1 MSETVE
7 DVLDVDISELTVGEI
22 IEIEE
27 LTGMPLDALG
37 QADKPKG
44 KMLAALAFV
53 SKRRDNP
60 KFTWE
65 DALELKITTS
75 QTEVDPSEGAES

>member
-1 MSETVE
+1 MSETVD

-53 SKRRDNP
+53 SKRRENP

-75 QTEVDPSEGAES
+75 QSDVDPSEGAES

>member
-1 MSETVE
+1 MSETVD
-7 DVLDVDISELTVGEI
+7 DVLDVDILELTVGEI

-53 SKRRDNP
+53 SKRRENP

-75 QTEVDPSEGAES
+75 QTDVDPSEGDES

>member
-1 MSETVE
+1 MSETVD

-22 IEIEE
+22 KEIEE

-53 SKRRDNP
+53 SKRRENP

-75 QTEVDPSEGAES
+75 QSDVDPSEGAES

>member
-37 QADKPKG
+37 QSDKPKG

-53 SKRRDNP
+53 SKRRDDP

-75 QTEVDPSEGAES
+75 QTEVDPSEGDES

>member
-53 SKRRDNP
+53 SKRRENP

>member
-1 MSETVE
+1 MSETVD

-37 QADKPKG
+37 QSDKPKG
-44 KMLAALAFV
+44 KMLAALALV
-53 SKRRDNP
+53 SKRRENP

-75 QTEVDPSEGAES
+75 QSDVDPSEGAES

>member
-37 QADKPKG
+37 QSDKPKG

-53 SKRRDNP
+53 SKRRENP

-65 DALELKITTS
+65 DALELKSTTS
-75 QTEVDPSEGAES
+75 QSDVDPSEGAES

>member
-1 MSETVE
+1 MSETVD

-22 IEIEE
+22 KEIEE

-53 SKRRDNP
+53 SKRRENP

-75 QTEVDPSEGAES
+75 QTEVDPSEGDES

>member
-37 QADKPKG
+37 QSDKPKG

-53 SKRRDNP
+53 SKRRENP

-75 QTEVDPSEGAES
+75 QSEVDPSEGAES

>member
-1 MSETVE
+1 MSETVD

-75 QTEVDPSEGAES
+75 QSEVDPSEGAES

>member
-1 MSETVE
+1 MSETVD

-53 SKRRDNP
+53 SKRRENP

-75 QTEVDPSEGAES
+75 QTDVDPSEGDES

>member
-75 QTEVDPSEGAES
+75 QSEVDPSEGAES

>member
-53 SKRRDNP
+53 SKRRENP

-75 QTEVDPSEGAES
+75 QTEVDPSEGDES